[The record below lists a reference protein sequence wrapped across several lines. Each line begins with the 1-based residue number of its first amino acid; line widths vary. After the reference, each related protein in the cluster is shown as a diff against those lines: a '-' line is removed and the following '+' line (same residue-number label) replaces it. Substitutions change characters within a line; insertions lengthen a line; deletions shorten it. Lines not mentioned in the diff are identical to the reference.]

1 MTDLLPL
8 LKGVGRSGDGWTARC
23 PAHDDGHSSLTI
35 HHRDGRWLVKCHAG
49 CKWQAIIAAIG
60 LVPADLFDERNG
72 REGAGAPV
80 PATAQLR
87 NRPLEHRR
95 YQTLRRFQRPR
106 VRGRLLD

>member
-49 CKWQAIIAAIG
+49 C
-60 LVPADLFDERNG
+60 NG